1 MSKIIFNFCNEEVQ
15 LFCTTKEKLKDV
27 FNRFAQQV
35 EKDLN
40 KLCFLYNGN
49 IINQELSFENGANEE
64 DKNRNT
70 MNILVDEIYKTKN
83 DSFEK
88 SKDIICPICNENT
101 QIKIE
106 DYRINLNNCKNGHKL
121 DNILLKDFENTQLLN
136 MSKIK
141 CDICKKN
148 NKSNTYKNIM
158 YKCLNCDKNLCPLCK
173 TNHENKHNIIL
184 YELKSYICNL
194 HNETFISYCEKCK
207 KNLCLKCEID
217 HKNHGNII
225 FFGDLLAD
233 NRKTV
238 ELFKEKI
245 DIFKND
251 INDMI
256 SKLENI
262 KDNIDNYYKIYN
274 DYLQNNNSQYRN
286 YITLINMKEFINFN
300 NSIFEDINEVVED
313 NNLVNKLNKLLHLYF
328 IINKSNYIISEIDI
342 KSTGKKRIIN
352 SFEQCKRENIILNG
366 EDSYGDLNNNEKEIK
381 ENCIIKINNK
391 VIPFSYF
398 YNFEKNGIYKIQ
410 YIFIKNLKNTNF
422 LFSNCDLLKKIDL
435 SNFNTQ
441 STFNMCNMFNKCISL
456 ININFSNFKTNN
468 VNNMI
473 SMFKDCESLKEINV
487 STFNTQKVT
496 KMSYMFYQCKSLT
509 NLDLSN
515 FDNKNVKSM
524 YCMFYGCQSLTNL
537 DLSNFN
543 TQNTTDIYYILD
555 KCNNLKKENI
565 KTNDKKILDLYKSI
579 CLIY

>member
-88 SKDIICPICNENT
+88 SRDIICPICNENT

-194 HNETFISYCEKCK
+194 HNETFIRYCEKCK
-207 KNLCLKCEID
+207 K
-217 HKNHGNII
+217 I
-225 FFGDLLAD
+225 F
-233 NRKTV
+233 V
-238 ELFKEKI
+238 
-245 DIFKND
+245 
-251 INDMI
+251 
-256 SKLENI
+256 
-262 KDNIDNYYKIYN
+262 
-274 DYLQNNNSQYRN
+274 
-286 YITLINMKEFINFN
+286 
-300 NSIFEDINEVVED
+300 
-313 NNLVNKLNKLLHLYF
+313 
-328 IINKSNYIISEIDI
+328 
-342 KSTGKKRIIN
+342 
-352 SFEQCKRENIILNG
+352 
-366 EDSYGDLNNNEKEIK
+366 
-381 ENCIIKINNK
+381 
-391 VIPFSYF
+391 
-398 YNFEKNGIYKIQ
+398 
-410 YIFIKNLKNTNF
+410 
-422 LFSNCDLLKKIDL
+422 
-435 SNFNTQ
+435 
-441 STFNMCNMFNKCISL
+441 
-456 ININFSNFKTNN
+456 
-468 VNNMI
+468 
-473 SMFKDCESLKEINV
+473 
-487 STFNTQKVT
+487 
-496 KMSYMFYQCKSLT
+496 
-509 NLDLSN
+509 
-515 FDNKNVKSM
+515 
-524 YCMFYGCQSLTNL
+524 
-537 DLSNFN
+537 
-543 TQNTTDIYYILD
+543 
-555 KCNNLKKENI
+555 
-565 KTNDKKILDLYKSI
+565 
-579 CLIY
+579 